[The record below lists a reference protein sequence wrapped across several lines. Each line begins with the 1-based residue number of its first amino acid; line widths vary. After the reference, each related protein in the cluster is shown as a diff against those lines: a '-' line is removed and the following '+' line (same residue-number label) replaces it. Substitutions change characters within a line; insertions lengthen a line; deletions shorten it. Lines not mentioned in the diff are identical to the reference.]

1 MLKLAIFLGASTHQ
15 QLKATIRFITLSL
28 DTFSQNLIWGLLL
41 KYVNQIQVWLKS
53 GKNKKHFIWGLILIY
68 VTGLHKKDGPHICVV
83 RTEDEEVIDLKITAE
98 ADCVLV
104 GVQAHVKET
113 YEDQK

>member
-1 MLKLAIFLGASTHQ
+1 
-15 QLKATIRFITLSL
+15 
-28 DTFSQNLIWGLLL
+28 
-41 KYVNQIQVWLKS
+41 
-53 GKNKKHFIWGLILIY
+53 
-68 VTGLHKKDGPHICVV
+68 V